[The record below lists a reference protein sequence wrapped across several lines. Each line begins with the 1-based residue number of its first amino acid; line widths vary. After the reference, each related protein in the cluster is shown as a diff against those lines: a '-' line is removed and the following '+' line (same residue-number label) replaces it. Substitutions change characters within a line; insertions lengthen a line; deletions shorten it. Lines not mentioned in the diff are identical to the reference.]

1 MKVKN
6 IIYSLALLLPLATGC
21 VSDLDVSPLDP
32 NINTADV
39 VYSKPENYKKG
50 LFKIYSVL
58 AMSGQDGSGSSDI
71 DGLDAGNAQ
80 FYRSMWNLQVGTT
93 DECINSWPDPWV
105 PEVNEMNWTAVGN
118 ESIEGTYQRAM
129 FIVALANEYLSQT
142 TDGNM
147 SSRGIEES
155 FFETVHG
162 FRSEARF
169 MRALSYFYLMDMYGN
184 PPFITELNHSTAPG
198 QIGRE
203 ALFNWIE
210 EELLAIKDLLPEAK
224 TANYYGRADKGV
236 VNALL
241 SRMYLNA
248 EVYTGSARWDDC
260 IKVSKELIND
270 GNFGLTEEY
279 SHLFMA
285 DNNRPEVTKEIIFPI
300 VYEATR
306 TQTYGGMTFLI
317 AASRG
322 NDEVSVENSGTKNGW
337 SGNRALSN
345 LVKKFAYKNQDTPK
359 ADEINDKRG
368 IFYDA
373 NRSID
378 IETSYT
384 KTFETEGWA
393 VYKYTNL
400 KSDDT
405 PGSNDTHPDT
415 DIPLFRLAEVY
426 LNYAEAV
433 LRGGQGGSKTEALQ
447 LVNKLRERGY
457 GSNLGNISESD
468 LTLNFLLD
476 ERARELY
483 WEGIRRTDLVRYGLF
498 TSNKY
503 VWQFKGGVKQGTGI
517 EEFRNVY
524 PIPSTDLSVNTS
536 LEQNKGY

>member
-1 MKVKN
+1 M
-6 IIYSLALLLPLATGC
+6 
-21 VSDLDVSPLDP
+21 
-32 NINTADV
+32 
-39 VYSKPENYKKG
+39 
-50 LFKIYSVL
+50 
-58 AMSGQDGSGSSDI
+58 
-71 DGLDAGNAQ
+71 
-80 FYRSMWNLQVGTT
+80 
-93 DECINSWPDPWV
+93 
-105 PEVNEMNWTAVGN
+105 
-118 ESIEGTYQRAM
+118 
-129 FIVALANEYLSQT
+129 
-142 TDGNM
+142 
-147 SSRGIEES
+147 
-155 FFETVHG
+155 
-162 FRSEARF
+162 
-169 MRALSYFYLMDMYGN
+169 
-184 PPFITELNHSTAPG
+184 
-198 QIGRE
+198 
-203 ALFNWIE
+203 
-210 EELLAIKDLLPEAK
+210 
-224 TANYYGRADKGV
+224 
-236 VNALL
+236 
-241 SRMYLNA
+241 
-248 EVYTGSARWDDC
+248 
-260 IKVSKELIND
+260 SKELIND

-306 TQTYGGMTFLI
+306 TQTYGGTTFLI

-400 KSDDT
+400 KSDGT

-433 LRGGQGGSKTEALQ
+433 LRGGQGGSKTEALR

-457 GSNLGNISESD
+457 GSDLGNISESG